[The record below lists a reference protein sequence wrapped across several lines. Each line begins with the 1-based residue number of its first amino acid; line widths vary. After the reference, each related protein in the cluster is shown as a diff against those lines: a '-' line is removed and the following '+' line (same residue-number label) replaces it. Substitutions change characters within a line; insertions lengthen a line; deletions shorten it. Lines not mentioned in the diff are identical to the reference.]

1 MDATL
6 DAKKRD
12 GRGKNEARRLRGSGR
27 IPAVVYG
34 ARKDGQAPEGVPV
47 AVDPKEVLRILHSE
61 SGANTLINLKL
72 DGSGESRVM
81 VRDYQLDPVTHQLL
95 HADFYQL
102 AMDKAII
109 VSVPIVI
116 KGEPAGVKQQGGLL
130 DFVTREIQVQC
141 LPTDIPEHIDIDVS
155 ELMLHQSV
163 RVKDLATDPKWKAIT
178 DGETML
184 VHVVVPKAEEAAA
197 TATAEAEGVAA
208 PVAAAGTTAEPE
220 VIKKGKTEKEE
231 EPAKK

>member
-12 GRGKNEARRLRGSGR
+12 GRGKNEARRLRASGQV
-27 IPAVVYG
+27 PAVVYG
-34 ARKDGQAPEGVPV
+34 ARKEGQLPEGVPV
-47 AVDPKEVLRILHSE
+47 AVDPKELLRILHSE

-72 DGSGESRVM
+72 DGRESRVM

-95 HADFYQL
+95 HADLYQL
-102 AMDKAII
+102 AMDRAIV
-109 VSVPIVI
+109 VSVPIVV

-130 DFVTREIQVQC
+130 DFVTRDIKVQC
-141 LPTDIPEHIDIDVS
+141 LPTDIPEHIDVDVS
-155 ELMLHQSV
+155 ELMLHQSI
-163 RVKDLATDPKWKAIT
+163 RVKDLATDPKWKTVT

-184 VHVVVPKAEEAAA
+184 VHVVMPKAEEVAA
-197 TATAEAEGVAA
+197 TPEAEGAAAAA
-208 PVAAAGTTAEPE
+208 PAVAGATPAEPE

-231 EPAKK
+231 EAPKK

>member
-102 AMDKAII
+102 AMDRAII

-208 PVAAAGTTAEPE
+208 PVAPAGTTAEPE

>member
-12 GRGKNEARRLRGSGR
+12 GRGKNEARRLRVAGR

-34 ARKDGQAPEGVPV
+34 ARKEGQAPEGVPV

-72 DGSGESRVM
+72 DGGESRVM
-81 VRDYQLDPVTHQLL
+81 VRDFQLDPVTHQLL

-109 VSVPIVI
+109 VSVPVVV

-130 DFVTREIQVQC
+130 DFVTRDIQVQC
-141 LPTDIPEHIDIDVS
+141 LPTDIPEKIEVDVS
-155 ELMLHQSV
+155 ELMLHQSIRV
-163 RVKDLATDPKWKAIT
+163 RELAQSPKWKTIT

-184 VHVVVPKAEEAAA
+184 VHVVMPKAEESAA
-197 TATAEAEGVAA
+197 TTEAAAEGVAA
-208 PVAAAGTTAEPE
+208 APAAGAAAPAEPE
-220 VIKKGKTEKEE
+220 VIKKGKTEEKEE
-231 EPAKK
+231 KEKK

>member
-12 GRGKNEARRLRGSGR
+12 GRGKNEARRLRVSGR

-34 ARKDGQAPEGVPV
+34 ARKDGQVPDGVPV

-61 SGANTLINLKL
+61 SGANTLINLKFE
-72 DGSGESRVM
+72 GGESRVM
-81 VRDYQLDPVTHQLL
+81 VREYQLDPVTHQLL

-102 AMDKAII
+102 AMDRAII

-116 KGEPAGVKQQGGLL
+116 KGEPAGVKVQGGLL
-130 DFVTREIQVQC
+130 DFVTRDIQVQC
-141 LPTDIPEHIDIDVS
+141 LPTDIPESIVVDVS
-155 ELMLHQSV
+155 ELMLHQAIRV
-163 RVKDLATDPKWKAIT
+163 RDLAVDPKWKAVT

-184 VHVVVPKAEEAAA
+184 VHVVMPKAEEVVAPAADA
-197 TATAEAEGVAA
+197 AAA
-208 PVAAAGTTAEPE
+208 PVAVAGTEPE
-220 VIKKGKTEKEE
+220 VIKKSKTDKEE
-231 EPAKK
+231 EAPKKEAPKK

>member
-6 DAKKRD
+6 EAKKRD

-47 AVDPKEVLRILHSE
+47 AVDPREVLRILHSE

-197 TATAEAEGVAA
+197 TATTEVEGVAA

>member
-12 GRGKNEARRLRGSGR
+12 SRGKNEARRLRAGGQ

-34 ARKDGQAPEGVPV
+34 ARQDGQAPQGVPV
-47 AVDPKEVLRILHSE
+47 TVDPKEVLRILHSE
-61 SGANTLINLKL
+61 SGANTLIGLKL
-72 DGSGESRVM
+72 DGSESRVM

-109 VSVPIVI
+109 VPVPIMV
-116 KGEPAGVKQQGGLL
+116 KGEPIGVKQQGGLL

-141 LPTDIPEHIDIDVS
+141 LPTDIPEHIDLDVS
-155 ELMLHQSV
+155 ELALHQSV
-163 RVKDLATDPKWKAIT
+163 RVKDLPTSPKWKAVT

-184 VHVVVPKAEEAAA
+184 VHVVMPKAEEAAA
-197 TATAEAEGVAA
+197 TTDATA
-208 PVAAAGTTAEPE
+208 PVAAAGTEPE
-220 VIKKGKTEKEE
+220 VIKKGKTDKDEE
-231 EPAKK
+231 APKK

>member
-6 DAKKRD
+6 EAKKRD
-12 GRGKNEARRLRGSGR
+12 GRGKNEARRLRVSGR

-72 DGSGESRVM
+72 EGGVESRVM
-81 VRDYQLDPVTHQLL
+81 VRDYQLDPITHQLL

-102 AMDKAII
+102 AMDKEIV
-109 VSVPIVI
+109 VSVPVVV
-116 KGEPAGVKQQGGLL
+116 KGEAAGVKQQGGLL
-130 DFVTREIQVQC
+130 DFVTREIEVRC

-155 ELMLHQSV
+155 ELMLHQSI
-163 RVKDLATDPKWKAIT
+163 RVKDIPTSPKWKGVT

-184 VHVVVPKAEEAAA
+184 VHVVMPKAEEAAA
-197 TATAEAEGVAA
+197 TAAAEGEAAA
-208 PVAAAGTTAEPE
+208 PAAAAATPAEPE
-220 VIKKGKTEKEE
+220 VIKKGKTEKEGE
-231 EPAKK
+231 EAKK

>member
-12 GRGKNEARRLRGSGR
+12 GRGKNEARRLRVGGQ

-34 ARKDGQAPEGVPV
+34 ARKEGQAPEGVPV

-72 DGSGESRVM
+72 DGGESRVM

-102 AMDKAII
+102 AMDKAIV
-109 VSVPIVI
+109 VSVPVLI
-116 KGEPAGVKQQGGLL
+116 KGEPQGVKQQGGLL
-130 DFVTREIQVQC
+130 DFVTRDIQVQC

-155 ELMLHQSV
+155 ELMLHQSI
-163 RVKDLATDPKWKAIT
+163 RVKDIPTNPKWKAVT

-184 VHVVVPKAEEAAA
+184 VHVVMPKVEEVATTTAAEGAAA
-197 TATAEAEGVAA
+197 A
-208 PVAAAGTTAEPE
+208 PAAAGATGAEPE
-220 VIKKGKTEKEE
+220 VIKKGKTDEKEE
-231 EPAKK
+231 KEKK